1 MRRWRN
7 RGGEEKRGKGRSG
20 GEGVR
25 RYDEGLKEMGEETR
39 GEGRAG
45 EKKTRGK
52 GAGWSG

>member
-1 MRRWRN
+1 MRKWRN

-20 GEGVR
+20 GEWVR

-45 EKKTRGK
+45 EKKN
-52 GAGWSG
+52 